1 MSLFGAM
8 FSGVSGLTA
17 QSSAMGAVSDN
28 ITNVSTVGYKNTDV
42 NFQTLVTKQVSSTFY
57 SAGGVQSRP
66 RQRTEVQGLLQ
77 SSTSQTDVALSG
89 QGFFVVNEASTPTIS
104 DQYLYTRA
112 GSFIMDNNGYLKNS
126 SGFYLQAWPTDASGV
141 VTATDPVA
149 NPLANQNIIS
159 TDFLETVNL
168 NRVGGT
174 ASATSTI
181 AVGANLPASADTYD
195 ANLGTTQDGYQKTDV
210 QFFDTLGNAN
220 NVSIVYKKSPR
231 ANQWDVEVAPP
242 SGTAVLTLYDSTPLA
257 PLIYDSQG
265 LLEFTER
272 PADGSTVTIDGTTYE
287 FDSNAAITAG
297 NTQVDIS
304 TTSTLAQ
311 DVAALLAQIKTTDND
326 FDGTNNRVTL
336 SPNSTTALAFKE
348 DGTGAIVVNPAGL
361 LNTSGDPVSNQTT
374 QYTVRK
380 QNEAYTDTT
389 QFTFSATPAT
399 TEAITIN
406 GVTYTFV
413 TGEAADATGADTNI
427 YMDGTLAQ
435 ALADLEAAIESNDA
449 QMSGT
454 RVRLRGNGA
463 VATDNTLVLES
474 LPSGTY
480 DVVFSAT
487 FTPTVTSPDALV
499 TYAAGS
505 TQAVNTKYGIQFD
518 SDGLPAAFNVGEIQ
532 VEGFASGAADMDDD
546 AANANRIT
554 VDFGTLAEAN
564 GMTQFGAE
572 FTPVFIQQNGSRFG
586 TFAGVTVDTAGLVT
600 ALFDNGETRTIFK
613 VPIATFVNTNA
624 LESRTGNSWNATQ
637 ASGDFTLREADT
649 GPAGQVVQGALE
661 ASTVDIGEEFTKM
674 IVVQRAYSA
683 STKIIRTADEMLEE
697 LTRVK

>member
-89 QGFFVVNEASTPTIS
+89 QGFFVVNEASQPTIS

-112 GSFIMDNNGYLKNS
+112 GSFVMDNSGYLKNS

-181 AVGANLPASADTYD
+181 AIGANLPASADTYD
-195 ANLGTTQDGYQKTDV
+195 GNLGTTQDAYQKTDV
-210 QFFDTLGNAN
+210 QFFDSLGNAN
-220 NVSIVYKKSPR
+220 NVSFVYKKSPR
-231 ANQWDVEVAPP
+231 ANQWDVETAPP
-242 SGTAVLTLYDSTPLA
+242 SGTAVLTLYDNTPLA

-287 FDSNAAITAG
+287 FDSNSAITAG

-311 DVAALLAQIKTTDND
+311 DVAALLAAIKATDND
-326 FDGTNNRVTL
+326 FDSTNNRVTL

-348 DGTGAIVVNPAGL
+348 DGTGSIVVNPAGL
-361 LNTSGDPVSNQTT
+361 LNTAGDPVTNQTT
-374 QYTVRK
+374 QYTIKK

-389 QFTFSATPAT
+389 QFVFGSVPAT
-399 TEAITIN
+399 TETITIN
-406 GVTYTFV
+406 GTTYTFL
-413 TGEAADATGADTNI
+413 TGEGADGTGADTNI
-427 YMDGTLAQ
+427 YRDGTLAQ
-435 ALADLEAAIESNDA
+435 SLADLEAAIEANDP

-454 RVRLRGNGA
+454 RVRLRGNAA

-474 LPSGTY
+474 LPSGSY

-487 FTPTVTSPDALV
+487 FTPTVTSPDTLV

-505 TQAVNTKYGIQFD
+505 TQAVNTAYGIQFD
-518 SDGLPAAFNVGEIQ
+518 SDGLPSAFNVGAME
-532 VEGFASGAADMDDD
+532 VESFASGAADMDDD
-546 AANANRIT
+546 AANSPRIT
-554 VDFGTLAEAN
+554 VDFGTVAEAN

-600 ALFDNGETRTIFK
+600 ALFDNGETRKIFK

-624 LESRTGNSWNATQ
+624 LESRTGNSWNATE